1 MVKHVPGQTE
11 ENHIKHLI
19 QDSQLLG
26 QDSNPGPAEYEAG
39 VLITTRSY
47 LPTTETRG
55 RTTAGQKGLD
65 EKRVHGK
72 QSGDVLN

>member
-26 QDSNPGPAEYEAG
+26 QDLSLGPAEYEAG
-39 VLITTRSY
+39 VLITT
-47 LPTTETRG
+47 L
-55 RTTAGQKGLD
+55 
-65 EKRVHGK
+65 
-72 QSGDVLN
+72 